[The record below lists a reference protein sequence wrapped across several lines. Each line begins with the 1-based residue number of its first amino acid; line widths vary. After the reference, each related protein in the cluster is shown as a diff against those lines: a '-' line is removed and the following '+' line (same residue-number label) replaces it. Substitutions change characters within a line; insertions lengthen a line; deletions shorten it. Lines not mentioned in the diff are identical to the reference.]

1 MLVIKFIKG
10 YFIFIKYKDKIS
22 AFVVYSLKIISF
34 YALLLQ
40 TFLSI
45 VFINIFMVFVYCDSK
60 SHYSYGVECY
70 SGVFLL
76 HNIFGFLG
84 LTLYIVLHLYIMT
97 FYIDLKPNSD
107 APFAQPQSS
116 YEYYRFF
123 LKLII
128 ILYITVDN
136 TGSYSSVYLVIMNV
150 ANGFLLFIRIVN
162 CPHYNRDV

>member
-1 MLVIKFIKG
+1 MLVTKFIKE
-10 YFIFIKYKDKIS
+10 YLYLLYKDKIS

-60 SHYSYGVECY
+60 SHFSYGAECY

-84 LTLYIVLHLYIMT
+84 LTLYILLHLYIMT

-107 APFAQPQSS
+107 APFAQPQS
-116 YEYYRFF
+116 
-123 LKLII
+123 
-128 ILYITVDN
+128 
-136 TGSYSSVYLVIMNV
+136 
-150 ANGFLLFIRIVN
+150 
-162 CPHYNRDV
+162 